1 MPTITD
7 VASARTRTAGT
18 KGVPRAEREEQL
30 LTAAVEEFGRRGYG
44 GASMAAVAER
54 VGVTKPLLYQ
64 YFGSKDALYAAALER
79 VAGSL
84 TRALNG
90 ALVPGATSLG
100 TPLSVLGAIFGTLE
114 GQRHAWFVLYDR
126 TLPATGALRE
136 AAERHRAAIDGLAA
150 AGSAEFLAARG
161 IGDPL
166 DSDALKHLWTGT
178 VSTLVTWWIHHP
190 GESAQEM
197 AERCRRLI
205 AAIVT

>member
-1 MPTITD
+1 M
-7 VASARTRTAGT
+7 ASARTRTAGT

-44 GASMAAVAER
+44 GASMAAIAER

-84 TRALNG
+84 TRAL
-90 ALVPGATSLG
+90 AQATATGATSLG
-100 TPLSVLGAIFGTLE
+100 TPLSVLRAIFTTLD
-114 GQRHAWFVLYDR
+114 GGRHAWFVLYDR
-126 TLPATGALRE
+126 TLPAAGPLRD
-136 AAERHRAAIDGLAA
+136 AAERHRQAIDGLAA

-161 IGDPL
+161 IEDAL
-166 DSDALKHLWTGT
+166 DSDVLKHLWTGT

-190 GESAQEM
+190 EVSAPEM

-205 AAIVT
+205 TAIVT